1 MRQAL
6 FGIRYACGSR
16 RKAIYWRP
24 ESYDET
30 REDLRLPIDFLR
42 PGMKDFPIRRVCLGT
57 GLLSVLVLL
66 LIVVFS
72 PHKTVY
78 DEPYHL
84 ADIPLVHQT
93 GWVAPF

>member
-1 MRQAL
+1 
-6 FGIRYACGSR
+6 
-16 RKAIYWRP
+16 
-24 ESYDET
+24 
-30 REDLRLPIDFLR
+30 
-42 PGMKDFPIRRVCLGT
+42 MKDFPIRRVCLGT